1 MNFFT
6 RFQLRLAVG
15 FILLL
20 FATSTILAVNT
31 SSTRTINVATAGKLS
46 TLLPEA
52 DRQYV
57 VSLTLTGKLNG
68 TDFNILRTMATDL
81 NLQTLDLSGA
91 NIVSGGDS
99 YYTHYG
105 TDYYTKNNEFGF
117 SLFGHCS
124 KIQKI
129 VLPNSLVT
137 IGQCA
142 FWYCTNLKTLVIG
155 PNVTTIN
162 PGVWGGCKQLTD
174 VQLKNNSN
182 FHLDNGILY
191 NKGYTIIIAA
201 LQSVDYGD
209 LTIRSG
215 VKEIQYNAFSFC
227 SKLTSIVFPTSL
239 TTIGDTAFQY
249 TDISSISFTSS
260 ITSIGSFAFSG
271 CKSLKKVDMTPLK
284 ITTLSYGLFMTSNI
298 EIVYLP
304 KSLKELKQAVFSM
317 TPLKHIFAY
326 TATPATMYDFTSSSA
341 SFENVNTNTCV
352 VHVPTGK
359 VSAYKAAA
367 GWKEFQ
373 YITDSQEIESV
384 KEAYAVYTDNG
395 TLTFYYDNQKDSRD
409 GVKYSL
415 NMGTNY
421 PGWYTEHR
429 KDIKKGVFNS
439 SFASARPTS
448 TYYWFGTDSQSTSNL
463 SEISGIENLNT
474 SEVTN
479 MFGMFYLCNGLS
491 KIDVSHFNTSKVTN
505 MSMMFYGCSS
515 LKNLDV
521 SSFDTKNVTNMR
533 GMFKDCSNLM
543 SLNLSNFN
551 TYKVT
556 NMCSMFEGC
565 KGLMS
570 LDVSSF
576 DTRNVQDMGFMF
588 SVCGSLKNL
597 DVSHFN
603 TDNVTAMDCMFQSC
617 SSLTSLN
624 VSHFNTSK
632 VKNMMSM
639 FWICNNLT
647 SLDVSSFDT
656 SSVTDMSSMFYYCTK
671 LETLDLSSF
680 DTHNVTQMS
689 SKYGYGMFQYCYNLR
704 TIYVGEGWNTEN
716 VSNSTNLFNSCR
728 SLVGGAGTKYDA
740 NHVDVAYA
748 HIDGGKSNPGY
759 LTDKNAPQ
767 EPEKVCDSDD
777 LLNALLALEGN
788 GTGTE
793 DNHATLTPCDSGL
806 AVDNDV
812 DIDDDLYIDLVGK
825 KPDGSKSDMV
835 FSGSSINVMT
845 GSMVRMS
852 QFVLKSEGN
861 GGGISNSGN
870 LTISDCELQ
879 DGDYT
884 VENLSG
890 STMTLNDN
898 TIAGSGIIVNS
909 GNLYVDGSCTV
920 NGLKNNAGGCIFL
933 TSTPM
938 TYIRIIL
945 DEVTVE
951 SLGVPVIAGADGYI
965 LTETD
970 ANALTIDV
978 PDGYEWYY
986 DADMQAV
993 CIRTSTAI
1001 EDVRNNKTR
1010 VAEGYDTSGRKVS
1023 NKYRGL
1029 RILRMNDGSVK
1040 KNVKKN

>member
-1 MNFFT
+1 MSYFT
-6 RFQLRLAVG
+6 RFQLHRIVVG
-15 FILLL
+15 YVMLLCV
-20 FATSTILAVNT
+20 ATTILAVNT
-31 SSTRTINVATAGKLS
+31 SSTRTINVAAAGKLS

-57 VSLTLTGKLNG
+57 ENLTLTGKLNG
-68 TDFNILRTMATDL
+68 TDFKILRAMATDQ

-91 NIVSGGDS
+91 SIVSGGDP
-99 YYTHYG
+99 YYTVSSTG
-105 TDYYTKNNEFGF
+105 SKYYTSNNEAGYC
-117 SLFGHCS
+117 LFGSC
-124 KIQKI
+124 KKLQKV
-129 VLPNSLVT
+129 VLPNSLT
-137 IGQCA
+137 QIGSSVFYSCSDLR
-142 FWYCTNLKTLVIG
+142 TMVIG
-155 PNVTTIN
+155 SKVTSIGSGLFWKCTQLSSVQIN
-162 PGVWGGCKQLTD
+162 
-174 VQLKNNSN
+174 NNPN
-182 FHLDNGILY
+182 FHLANGILY
-191 NKGYTIIIAA
+191 NKDYSFIIAA
-201 LQSVDYGD
+201 VPTYNFGNLTFRSSVKY
-209 LTIRSG
+209 
-215 VKEIQYNAFSFC
+215 IQASAFACC
-227 SKLTSIVFPTSL
+227 SKLTNVTIPTSV
-239 TTIGDTAFQY
+239 TEIMSYVFAETG
-249 TDISSISFTSS
+249 ISSVTFHSS
-260 ITSIGSFAFSG
+260 ITRLYSDAFEG
-271 CKSLKKVDMTPLK
+271 CKNLKQVDLRQTNITSLDWGVFDN
-284 ITTLSYGLFMTSNI
+284 SGLVV
-298 EIVYLP
+298 VYLP
-304 KSLKELKQAVFSM
+304 KKMTELKQYAFAHN
-317 TPLKHIFAY
+317 PLKHIFAY
-326 TATPATMYDFTSSSA
+326 TDTPATMYDFNSSYA
-341 SFENVNTNTCV
+341 SFKNVNTNTCV
-352 VHVPTGK
+352 VHVPRGK
-359 VSAYKAAA
+359 VNTYKAAA

-384 KEAYAVYTDNG
+384 KEAYAVYTDDT
-395 TLTFYYDNQKDSRD
+395 TLTFYYDNLRNSRD
-409 GVKYSL
+409 GSTFDMNKEGEMPKWPWGRITHV
-415 NMGTNY
+415 
-421 PGWYTEHR
+421 
-429 KDIKKGVFNS
+429 VFDKT
-439 SFASARPTS
+439 FAKARPT
-448 TYYWFGTDSQSTSNL
+448 TTKGWFWNMSKLT
-463 SEISGIENLNT
+463 EISNIENLNT
-474 SEVTN
+474 SNVTDMSF
-479 MFGMFYLCNGLS
+479 MFFCCKNLS
-491 KIDVSHFNTSKVTN
+491 NLDVSNFDTKNVTEMAYMFTTCLSLTNLDLSNFNTSKVTDMN
-505 MSMMFYGCSS
+505 MMFYNCIR
-515 LKNLDV
+515 LNHLNV
-521 SSFDTKNVTNMR
+521 CNFDTSNVTNMDY
-533 GMFKDCSNLM
+533 MFIGCS
-543 SLNLSNFN
+543 
-551 TYKVT
+551 
-556 NMCSMFEGC
+556 
-565 KGLMS
+565 
-570 LDVSSF
+570 
-576 DTRNVQDMGFMF
+576 
-588 SVCGSLKNL
+588 
-597 DVSHFN
+597 
-603 TDNVTAMDCMFQSC
+603 
-617 SSLTSLN
+617 
-624 VSHFNTSK
+624 
-632 VKNMMSM
+632 
-639 FWICNNLT
+639 NLT
-647 SLDVSSFDT
+647 SLDVSNFET
-656 SSVTDMSSMFYYCTK
+656 SNVTTMVGMFSGCRGLTTLDLSNYNTANVSDMSSMFNNSTS
-671 LETLDLSSF
+671 LI
-680 DTHNVTQMS
+680 
-689 SKYGYGMFQYCYNLR
+689 
-704 TIYVGEGWNTEN
+704 TIFCGKEWNTKK
-716 VSNSTNLFNSCR
+716 VTSSTNMFNACTN
-728 SLVGGAGTKYDA
+728 LVGGAGTKYDA
-740 NHVDVAYA
+740 NHVDVVYA

-1023 NKYRGL
+1023 DKYRGL

>member
-1 MNFFT
+1 MK
-6 RFQLRLAVG
+6 QDIVC
-15 FILLL
+15 
-20 FATSTILAVNT
+20 SE
-31 SSTRTINVATAGKLS
+31 VAKKL
-46 TLLPEA
+46 
-52 DRQYV
+52 
-57 VSLTLTGKLNG
+57 
-68 TDFNILRTMATDL
+68 
-81 NLQTLDLSGA
+81 
-91 NIVSGGDS
+91 
-99 YYTHYG
+99 
-105 TDYYTKNNEFGF
+105 
-117 SLFGHCS
+117 
-124 KIQKI
+124 QKV
-129 VLPNSLVT
+129 VLPNSLT
-137 IGQCA
+137 QIGSSVFYSCSDLR
-142 FWYCTNLKTLVIG
+142 TMVIG
-155 PNVTTIN
+155 SKVTSIGSGLFWRCTQLSSVQIN
-162 PGVWGGCKQLTD
+162 
-174 VQLKNNSN
+174 NNPN
-182 FHLDNGILY
+182 FHLANGILY
-191 NKGYTIIIAA
+191 NKDYSFIIAA
-201 LQSVDYGD
+201 VPTYNFGNLTFRSSVKY
-209 LTIRSG
+209 
-215 VKEIQYNAFSFC
+215 IQTSAFACC
-227 SKLTSIVFPTSL
+227 SKLTNVTIPTSV
-239 TTIGDTAFQY
+239 TEIMSYVFAETG
-249 TDISSISFTSS
+249 ISSVTFHSS
-260 ITSIGSFAFSG
+260 ITRLYSDAFEG
-271 CKSLKKVDMTPLK
+271 CKNLKQVDLRQTNITSLDWGVFDN
-284 ITTLSYGLFMTSNI
+284 SGL
-298 EIVYLP
+298 EVVYLP
-304 KSLKELKQAVFSM
+304 KKMTELKQYAFAHN
-317 TPLKHIFAY
+317 PLKHIFAY
-326 TATPATMYDFTSSSA
+326 TDTPATMYDFNSSYA
-341 SFENVNTNTCV
+341 SFKNVNTNTCV
-352 VHVPTGK
+352 VHVPRGK
-359 VSAYKAAA
+359 VNTYKAAA

-448 TYYWFGTDSQSTSNL
+448 TYYWFGKDSQSTSNL

-793 DNHATLTPCDSGL
+793 DNHATLAPCDSGL

-1029 RILRMNDGSVK
+1029 RILRMYDGSVK